1 MAASERIRFFTQS
14 NGGKNKVVISEA
26 SISGCSHFCQM
37 WSECEANWNKQIF
50 NDYMLQ
56 ELIEVSFFAIQAK
69 FHFTETNFTEAKF
82 DKDPSYN
89 KKQFVQKTSINK
101 IVLFNSCRICHCIN
115 TIYFFWIFFLLL
127 QPFDIR
133 RMNFISF

>member
-1 MAASERIRFFTQS
+1 
-14 NGGKNKVVISEA
+14 
-26 SISGCSHFCQM
+26 
-37 WSECEANWNKQIF
+37 
-50 NDYMLQ
+50 MLQ

-82 DKDPSYN
+82 DKDPLYN

-115 TIYFFWIFFLLL
+115 TIYFF
-127 QPFDIR
+127 
-133 RMNFISF
+133 